1 MFSLIIR
8 NPLIVVM
15 EADVLRRQ
23 KLETAHLIAVLCG
36 QIDEISPILGLR
48 VSIVDDD
55 AISLL
60 DLLLSHLVALL
71 LGLERISV
79 DPAIFRH
86 VVLPEGGFA

>member
-1 MFSLIIR
+1 VLPLIIR

-23 KLETAHLIAVLCG
+23 KLETAHLIAVLCS
-36 QIDEISPILGLR
+36 QIDEILPILGLR

-55 AISLL
+55 TISLL

-79 DPAIFRH
+79 DPAILGH